1 MGCASDPSGAE
12 HWLKMAQILQGGV
25 CEAVVGPAAV
35 ASVSPE
41 RLCGSKV
48 GLWGFGFRLGF
59 LREEG
64 AEGRCPGAELPFVC
78 SAARILVGE

>member
-1 MGCASDPSGAE
+1 METNSAYGALDSD
-12 HWLKMAQILQGGV
+12 
-25 CEAVVGPAAV
+25 
-35 ASVSPE
+35 
-41 RLCGSKV
+41 
-48 GLWGFGFRLGF
+48 LGF

>member
-1 MGCASDPSGAE
+1 MRLCSELWWGLQ
-12 HWLKMAQILQGGV
+12 LKPLSPQR
-25 CEAVVGPAAV
+25 
-35 ASVSPE
+35 ASVETNSAYGA
-41 RLCGSKV
+41 LDSD
-48 GLWGFGFRLGF
+48 LGF